1 MVHSILALCYAIA
14 LVIPVAWGTMCLV
27 LTWRSRRGSQQ
38 PRPVPPYEGTW
49 PMVTVQIPV
58 YNERY
63 VVDRVIAAVAALD
76 YPRDAIEV
84 QVLDDSSDDTSD
96 IVHQAVVHAQGLGL
110 AIQHI
115 RRSDRSGFKAGAMNA
130 ALKIAQGDFIA
141 IFDADFVPSA
151 DFLRRTVPFLV
162 DDATLGCVQARWE
175 HLNGDESLLTR
186 AQRVWL
192 DGQLLVEQTGRSHA
206 GLPVAFLGSAGVW
219 RRTAIIEQGGWH
231 TDTQLEDHDQ
241 SYRAQIAGWRILI
254 LPDLAVPAELPSHID
269 AFRVQQYRW
278 SKGMSQVLRK
288 VGVPLWRSRLPLLAK
303 LAGTLHLLGYMAHVM
318 LMILMLVQ
326 LPLSLLGVSLGWL
339 TIPALV
345 ASAGPLVMYA
355 SSERRIR
362 GSWRTVLRHVPL
374 LVVLWMGLSV
384 TIARGAGEGLL
395 SRTCQWPRTPKFGG
409 RRPSSMRA
417 FTHVHVHEVVWI
429 ELAVALAALVGC
441 AIALIRYEYAT
452 ALFLAAFGVSV
463 SLIAGT
469 SIMSLCKPHGTA
481 RVFQDAEWRG
491 EDLQPALETRP
502 ARTIVGDSLRHRG

>member
-1 MVHSILALCYAIA
+1 MIHSILALCYAIA
-14 LVIPVAWGTMCLV
+14 LVIPVAWGIMCLI
-27 LTWRSRRGSQQ
+27 LTWRSRHNSVQQ
-38 PRPVPPYEGTW
+38 PCPAPCYDDTW

-76 YPRDAIEV
+76 YPHYALEV
-84 QVLDDSSDDTSD
+84 QILDDSSDDTSE
-96 IVHQAVVHAQGLGL
+96 IVHQAVDHAQELGL
-110 AIQHI
+110 CIQHI
-115 RRSDRSGFKAGAMNA
+115 RRSDRRGFKAGAMNA
-130 ALKIAQGDFIA
+130 ALEIARGDFIA

-151 DFLRRTVPFLV
+151 DFLRRTIPFLL
-162 DDATLGCVQARWE
+162 DDPGLGCVQARWE
-175 HLNGDESLLTR
+175 HLNGEESLLTR

-192 DGQLLVEQTGRSHA
+192 DGQLLVEQAGRSHA

-269 AFRVQQYRW
+269 AFRVQQHRW

-288 VGVPLWRSRLPLLAK
+288 VGIPLWRSRLPLVAK
-303 LAGTLHLLGYMAHVM
+303 LAGTLHLLSYIAHLM
-318 LMILMLVQ
+318 LMTLMLLQ

-355 SSERRIR
+355 SSERRMR

-374 LVVLWMGLSV
+374 LVMLWMGLSV

-395 SRTCQWPRTPKFGG
+395 SRSCHWPRTPKFGG
-409 RRPSSMRA
+409 RRPSRMPVCAYGRVSN
-417 FTHVHVHEVVWI
+417 VVWT
-429 ELAVALAALVGC
+429 ELAISLAALMGC
-441 AIALIRYEYAT
+441 AIALTRYEYGT
-452 ALFLAAFGVSV
+452 AMFLMAFGVSG
-463 SLIAGT
+463 SLVAGA
-469 SIMSLCKPHGTA
+469 SILSLKPNRNA
-481 RVFQDAEWRG
+481 RVHEDGERRG
-491 EDLQPALETRP
+491 EEVLPMLETTLHQ
-502 ARTIVGDSLRHRG
+502 TIVVD